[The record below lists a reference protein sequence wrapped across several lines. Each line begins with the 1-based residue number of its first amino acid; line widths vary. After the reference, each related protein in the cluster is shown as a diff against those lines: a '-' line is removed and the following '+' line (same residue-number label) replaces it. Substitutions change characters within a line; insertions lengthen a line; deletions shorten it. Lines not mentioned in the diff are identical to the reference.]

1 MTTILQHQP
10 GQICTIF
17 LEVLGADGYRI
28 DPSAIPTVE
37 RIIFPSLSVA
47 GGFPQTMTR
56 LDTGMFQLKFTLPSL
71 ASSVGSYL
79 VDVRWLQPITN
90 LVQQRIYQIIVTAPF
105 GQYSASVGT

>member
-17 LEVLGADGYRI
+17 LEVLGTDGYRV
-28 DPSAIPTVE
+28 DPSATPTVQ

-47 GGFPQTMTR
+47 GGFPQNMTR
-56 LDTGMFQLKFTLPSL
+56 LDTGMYRLQFTLPSL
-71 ASSVGSYL
+71 AASVGSYI

-90 LVQQRIYQIIVTAPF
+90 TVQQKAYQVIVTAPF